1 VESEVETEVVAERG
15 LWAVYL
21 MVLTERGVDR
31 RLVET
36 YVNREHALAA
46 AEVIARAAA
55 RRRSTPE
62 DDED

>member
-36 YVNREHALAA
+36 YVKREHAVAA

-55 RRRSTPE
+55 RRRSAPE
-62 DDED
+62 AHDD